1 MPECKS
7 PIRVQYSL
15 SLICIL
21 HTLNIKQVT
30 QSETEKI
37 GSYQESTTE
46 ECLMYESDNK
56 AVSRHGQGC
65 KHNKTNWIKESQW
78 CTKTMKHVYIADIWG
93 HLHIRQVNL
102 PVANYSQL
110 NESEPTSVSSWTVP
124 CESVTEQW
132 ASPFLSK
139 GLQLYEMSDA
149 VKIKRVM

>member
-7 PIRVQYSL
+7 PIWVQYSL

-78 CTKTMKHVYIADIWG
+78 YTNYEARLHCRYLRSPTYQAGQSACGQLFTAKWKRANKCFILNSTLWISDWTMGIS
-93 HLHIRQVNL
+93 LF
-102 PVANYSQL
+102 
-110 NESEPTSVSSWTVP
+110 T
-124 CESVTEQW
+124 
-132 ASPFLSK
+132 
-139 GLQLYEMSDA
+139 
-149 VKIKRVM
+149 